1 MTSANDGHD
10 EPDGAPARGARS
22 GRPGRSGA
30 ALPVASRAHR
40 RRSAPRT
47 PVRSP
52 RAAVHPA
59 GRPDAAGPP
68 PHAERAG
75 LPNGAVQT
83 AAGPPADQGS
93 DAGQAHRPA
102 EAGAAEADQAAG
114 AVVAAEET
122 DAVLE
127 APDAAADAAEDAES
141 DDPEEARSGGMFRS
155 LRTRN
160 YRLYAMGQVISNTGT
175 WMQRVAQD
183 WLVLDLAHNNGTALG
198 ITTGLQFLPLLL
210 FGLWGGVIADR
221 YRKRRVLMITQVSM
235 GALAL
240 ILGVLTVTGNAQVWH
255 VYLLAFGLGLAT
267 VVDNPTRQSF
277 VIEMVGK
284 RDLPNAIALNSATFN
299 GARLLGPA
307 VAGVLIAVIGTGPV
321 FLVNAASFGAVLLGL
336 YAMRESEL
344 HDSGTVKRAKGQLR
358 EGLRYVRGRRDLV
371 LVLVMVGFV
380 ATFGMNFQMTT
391 ALVAKEVFHTGASSF
406 GLASSMLALGA
417 LTGALLA
424 ARRVTKPRLRLLVLA
439 AMTFGVMETAA
450 GLAPTY
456 WSFLVLLVPAG
467 IALMTFTTSA
477 NATMQLGVQP
487 EMRGRVMGLYMF
499 VFMGT
504 NPLGAPTVGW
514 MAEQFGPR
522 LSIVLGGLVSM
533 AIAVVVAALAAPRG
547 SIRPALARL
556 ARVPAA
562 GR

>member
-1 MTSANDGHD
+1 
-10 EPDGAPARGARS
+10 
-22 GRPGRSGA
+22 
-30 ALPVASRAHR
+30 
-40 RRSAPRT
+40 
-47 PVRSP
+47 
-52 RAAVHPA
+52 
-59 GRPDAAGPP
+59 
-68 PHAERAG
+68 
-75 LPNGAVQT
+75 
-83 AAGPPADQGS
+83 
-93 DAGQAHRPA
+93 
-102 EAGAAEADQAAG
+102 
-114 AVVAAEET
+114 
-122 DAVLE
+122 
-127 APDAAADAAEDAES
+127 
-141 DDPEEARSGGMFRS
+141 MFRS

-160 YRLYAMGQVISNTGT
+160 YRLYAMGQVVSNTGT

-221 YRKRRVLMITQVSM
+221 YPKRRVLMLTQVSM

-240 ILGVLTVTGNAQVWH
+240 VLGVLTVTGQAQVWH

-277 VIEMVGK
+277 VVEMVGK

-391 ALVAKEVFHTGASSF
+391 ALVAKEVFHSGASSF

-424 ARRVTKPRLRLLVLA
+424 ARRSTRPRLRLMLLA
-439 AMTFGVMETAA
+439 AVVFGVMETAA

-514 MAEQFGPR
+514 MAEHFGPR
-522 LSIVLGGLVSM
+522 LSIVLGGLISM
-533 AIAVVVAALAAPRG
+533 ATAIVVAALAAPRG